1 MTYSLKYELDTNR
14 LIMAV
19 VNDSRSVIPS
29 LGPNADGNAVYA
41 YSQALIAMM
50 TPGVILYRIQT
61 VNGNLGGICA
71 LNTNPGAVGI
81 VFTVLRPSAVPF
93 SSEISEVIATFI
105 SGNVFLQDILY

>member
-1 MTYSLKYELDTNR
+1 MTYCLRYELDTQR

-29 LGPNADGNAVYA
+29 LGPTADGNAVYS
-41 YSQALIAMM
+41 YSQSLISQM

-71 LNTNPGAVGI
+71 INTSPGAVGI
-81 VFTVLRPSAVPF
+81 VFTLLRPAAIAF
-93 SSEISEVIATFI
+93 SSEISVVINNFI
-105 SGNVFLQDILY
+105 ANRIYLQDVLF

>member
-1 MTYSLKYELDTNR
+1 MNYCLKYELDANR

-19 VNDSRSVIPS
+19 VNDSRAVIPS

-41 YSQALIAMM
+41 YSQGLIAQM

-61 VNGNLGGICA
+61 VNGNLGGIVA

-81 VFTVLRPSAVPF
+81 IFLQLRPPATSF
-93 SSEISEVIATFI
+93 LSEISELIVNFI
-105 SGNVFLQDILY
+105 QSNNWQNDILY